1 MIWSAAGASLSVMQR
16 EGNKPRSS
24 GLRSLGSRGSGSR
37 LGDLLSNGRGR
48 RSCVL
53 GDADSRIFVR
63 TISIRVSS
71 FVANSATAIDA
82 TRISAVGA
90 EALPAIR
97 R

>member
-1 MIWSAAGASLSVMQR
+1 MQR
-16 EGNKPRSS
+16 EGNEPRSS

-53 GDADSRIFVR
+53 GDADGRIFVR

-71 FVANSATAIDA
+71 LVANGATAIDA
-82 TRISAVGA
+82 TGISTAGTV
-90 EALPAIR
+90 ALTAIR

>member
-1 MIWSAAGASLSVMQR
+1 MTWLAAGASLSVMQR

-24 GLRSLGSRGSGSR
+24 GLHSLGSRGSGSR

-71 FVANSATAIDA
+71 LVANGATAIDV
-82 TRISAVGA
+82 TGISTVGA
-90 EALPAIR
+90 VALTAIR

>member
-1 MIWSAAGASLSVMQR
+1 MQR

-48 RSCVL
+48 RSCVR
-53 GDADSRIFVR
+53 GGADSRIFVR
-63 TISIRVSS
+63 TISLRVSS
-71 FVANSATAIDA
+71 CVANSATAIDA